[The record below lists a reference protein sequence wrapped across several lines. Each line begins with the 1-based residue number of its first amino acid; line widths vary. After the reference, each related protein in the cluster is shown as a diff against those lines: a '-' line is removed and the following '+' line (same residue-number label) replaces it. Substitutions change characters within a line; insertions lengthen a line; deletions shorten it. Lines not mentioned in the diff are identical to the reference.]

1 MKNRI
6 STFITFCLLLT
17 FLFGQERTVY
27 QTRHWHPK
35 SLKSKSMETAIST
48 KTKKYNVG
56 NDNYPMYSFRV
67 ITGKNQ
73 GAILR
78 VSPRKSFADRD
89 KYPTRKSEIDY
100 WQKYVIPYVD
110 MSKDEGTG
118 LWLEMEDHSYNGS
131 GNTDRLR
138 YRKVTEYLIR
148 PAKMREWIE
157 LRNKLVEAHI
167 ETNSKARF
175 RHFNRISGGKTH
187 LIHMVVP
194 FDSWEDYGNLVPI
207 FSAKI
212 FNDAHGDGEHKKW
225 LDQISNIIEY
235 RKAFIREY
243 LPELSTN

>member
-6 STFITFCLLLT
+6 STFITFCLFLT

-35 SLKSKSMETAIST
+35 SLKSKSMETAISS

-118 LWLEMEDHSYNGS
+118 LWLS
-131 GNTDRLR
+131 
-138 YRKVTEYLIR
+138 
-148 PAKMREWIE
+148 
-157 LRNKLVEAHI
+157 
-167 ETNSKARF
+167 
-175 RHFNRISGGKTH
+175 
-187 LIHMVVP
+187 LIH
-194 FDSWEDYGNLVPI
+194 I
-207 FSAKI
+207 
-212 FNDAHGDGEHKKW
+212 
-225 LDQISNIIEY
+225 
-235 RKAFIREY
+235 
-243 LPELSTN
+243 